1 MHERNNSFFSKSLW
15 LLLTVSMISAAFSHH
30 CSMQHIQRKHN
41 GLIKLIFSSYFFW
54 RLAFLV
60 VILQKLPNFVL
71 YPFLYFFTSFFGRN
85 WLRTLNDTV
94 LTRRSILQKMK
105 FSITVVEFLSR
116 GSGRTLKELVPI
128 NCLMQKKELFIV
140 PQLTICLICIFQMI

>member
-1 MHERNNSFFSKSLW
+1 MHERNNSFFSKSLR
-15 LLLTVSMISAAFSHH
+15 LLLTVSMMSAAFSHH
-30 CSMQHIQRKHN
+30 CSMQHILTKKKHN
-41 GLIKLIFSSYFFW
+41 GLIKLIWIFNLFFW
-54 RLAFLV
+54 RLDFFV
-60 VILQKLPNFVL
+60 FVILQKLPNFVL

-128 NCLMQKKELFIV
+128 NCLMQKRKELFIV
-140 PQLTICLICIFQMI
+140 

>member
-1 MHERNNSFFSKSLW
+1 MHERNNSFFSKSLR
-15 LLLTVSMISAAFSHH
+15 LLLTVSMMSAAFSHH

-41 GLIKLIFSSYFFW
+41 GLIKLIWIFNLFFW
-54 RLAFLV
+54 RLDFV
-60 VILQKLPNFVL
+60 VVVKLQKLPNFVL

-105 FSITVVEFLSR
+105 FSITVVEFSSR

-128 NCLMQKKELFIV
+128 NCLMQKRKELFIV
-140 PQLTICLICIFQMI
+140 